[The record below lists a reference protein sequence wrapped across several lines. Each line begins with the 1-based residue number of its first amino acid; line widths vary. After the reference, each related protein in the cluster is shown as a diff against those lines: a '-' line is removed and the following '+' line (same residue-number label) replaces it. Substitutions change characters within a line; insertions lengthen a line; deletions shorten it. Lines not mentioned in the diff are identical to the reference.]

1 MEDFPDYLCSTTSLP
16 STTTLREKL
25 AEYFDSTK
33 SLIEKL
39 SDDDANKRSKKADF
53 GDDSSTDE
61 DEQIPSVSKF
71 TTQQEIITKLRNL
84 FDAVE
89 ESTWILAALSDIK
102 FNQCNQLECDIE
114 KRNDEILFLQKKITE
129 LKSSSKFS
137 TSNWSSLSPEAL
149 SLRRSHD
156 SRLDYV
162 CKMKRELTHEKHRNE
177 LLLRKQTEIQADSA
191 AIQLSFQ
198 IECDR
203 LKEELY
209 NEKQKND
216 SNNSQILYL
225 KKRLME
231 EKAKSRN
238 RANRFSKVNKNSVK
252 LLQRQL
258 CALNVSGNNKIYQ
271 LYTVERLC
279 VYLFKIFF

>member
-1 MEDFPDYLCSTTSLP
+1 
-16 STTTLREKL
+16 
-25 AEYFDSTK
+25 
-33 SLIEKL
+33 
-39 SDDDANKRSKKADF
+39 
-53 GDDSSTDE
+53 
-61 DEQIPSVSKF
+61 
-71 TTQQEIITKLRNL
+71 
-84 FDAVE
+84 
-89 ESTWILAALSDIK
+89 
-102 FNQCNQLECDIE
+102 
-114 KRNDEILFLQKKITE
+114 
-129 LKSSSKFS
+129 
-137 TSNWSSLSPEAL
+137 
-149 SLRRSHD
+149 
-156 SRLDYV
+156 
-162 CKMKRELTHEKHRNE
+162 MKRELTHEKQRNA

-191 AIQLSFQ
+191 AITLSFQ

-216 SNNSQILYL
+216 SKDSQILYL

-271 LYTVERLC
+271 VR
-279 VYLFKIFF
+279 FNF